1 MFVYKCVCHIYFFQ
15 WQIKVLPFEHN
26 CPTTKLKEGRMA
38 TQGWVA
44 DRLGDWLKKNPQ
56 KGAKDAKEKLEEQY
70 EIKLKYSKVWAGMKL
85 ALENIHGTYEES
97 FQLLFNWAAE
107 MERVSPGSLIEIEVQ
122 KVSKKMCFKR
132 IFVALQ
138 PCVHGFL
145 EGCRPYIGVDSTM
158 LTGKYTGQLASAT
171 SVDGHNWLF
180 YVAFAIFDSET
191 EDNWT
196 WFMQLLHRAIGN
208 RPGLV
213 ISTDACKGL
222 ESAVDAAFPEAEHR
236 ECMRHLYGNFMKKY
250 RGPIF
255 TQHLYPAARSYTED
269 GFRWHMQQIAETSP
283 DAIGWL
289 EKHHGRIWYR
299 CGFSE
304 ESKCDYLTNNV
315 SESFNKQIKPMK
327 ALLLHELVDGL
338 RELIMEKMALRRN
351 IGRLM
356 EDGILPNVIKDL
368 NKASNS
374 LRVVKIARGDDD
386 FAEVTLVHADNITRR
401 HTVDLQNHR
410 CSCRQWQITGK
421 PCNHALAWICANRG
435 KIEDYVHDYYSV
447 QRFKATYAAMVPPM
461 TDRSQWPIVDLG
473 YKVFPPKQK
482 RGAGRPRVQRI
493 RGVLEPGRRTVKCR
507 RCGDFGHFEKTCKLA
522 EASGVESNG
531 EHVGPSQSTPRKR

>member
-1 MFVYKCVCHIYFFQ
+1 
-15 WQIKVLPFEHN
+15 
-26 CPTTKLKEGRMA
+26 
-38 TQGWVA
+38 
-44 DRLGDWLKKNPQ
+44 
-56 KGAKDAKEKLEEQY
+56 
-70 EIKLKYSKVWAGMKL
+70 
-85 ALENIHGTYEES
+85 
-97 FQLLFNWAAE
+97 

-138 PCVHGFL
+138 PYVHGFL

-171 SVDGHNWLF
+171 SVDGYNWLF

-196 WFMQLLHRAIGN
+196 WFMQLLHRVIGN

-213 ISTDACKGL
+213 ISTNACKGL
-222 ESAVDAAFPEAEHR
+222 ESVVDAAFPEAEHR

-255 TQHLYPAARSYTED
+255 TQHLYPAARSYTGD

-338 RELIMEKMALRRN
+338 RELIMENMALRRN

-374 LRVVKIARGDDD
+374 LRVVKIVRGDDD

-401 HTVDLQNHR
+401 
-410 CSCRQWQITGK
+410 C
-421 PCNHALAWICANRG
+421 
-435 KIEDYVHDYYSV
+435 KIEYYVHDYYSV
-447 QRFKATYAAMVPPM
+447 QRFKATYAAMIPPM

-473 YKVFPPKQK
+473 YKVFPQQQK

-522 EASGVESNG
+522 EASGVESN
-531 EHVGPSQSTPRKR
+531 EERVGPSQSTPRKRKKMASTGEGENQTPKKQKKTPKKKRTPKKRKTPKKKKAKPSAPTASVVKKLSKWLKT